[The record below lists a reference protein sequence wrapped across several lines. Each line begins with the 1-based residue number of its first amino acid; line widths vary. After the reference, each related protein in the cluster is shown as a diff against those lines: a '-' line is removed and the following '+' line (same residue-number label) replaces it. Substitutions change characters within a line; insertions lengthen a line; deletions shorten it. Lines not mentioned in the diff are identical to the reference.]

1 MSQPIA
7 LDDSDALG
15 LRGSNLRGT
24 DGAAHVAVSS
34 LPPFDD
40 YHALVTPLLA
50 GTTTGPL
57 QIDGADVDGVSADLV
72 PHYILV
78 TVNPGDDVTAATR
91 LSSGKPEV
99 LMVRPGE
106 TLEITSE
113 SAITDLYFIAVDATA
128 AATTYTGGS
137 YIMPKADTDL
147 ADWLAEMGHLT
158 FASADTVRRASVA
171 VSDVYGTN
179 YATVS
184 VQGVSYA

>member
-1 MSQPIA
+1 MSGYPVQI
-7 LDDSDALG
+7 D
-15 LRGSNLRGT
+15 
-24 DGAAHVAVSS
+24 S
-34 LPPFDD
+34 LPPSND
-40 YHALVTPLLA
+40 YHTLVTPLLS
-50 GTTTGPL
+50 GSPTGPL
-57 QIDGADVDGVSADLV
+57 QIDGVDVDDATADLV

-78 TVNPGDDVTAATR
+78 VVNPGDDVTAATR
-91 LSSGKPEV
+91 LKAGMPET
-99 LMVRPGE
+99 MFVRPGE

-113 SAITDLYFIAVDATA
+113 SAITDMYFIAVDATA
-128 AATTYTGGS
+128 AATTYTGGT

-158 FASADTVRRASVA
+158 FDSADSVKRVLFS